1 MTHIATLPN
10 GVRVVADP
18 TPGART
24 FALTVA
30 VRGGARWEDE
40 ARSGW
45 SHFLEHMV
53 FKGAGDRDAQAIV
66 EAIEAEGG
74 SINAATGHER
84 TSFEVRGLAGSLP
97 TALEV
102 VSDLMFR
109 PMMDPVEIAREKDV
123 IAQEIA
129 EAFDTPDDHVF
140 DMAGAMAWAGQPA
153 GRPIL
158 GSTASLAPIA
168 AEALSEWRR
177 RLYEPS
183 RMVVVVSGAVDADD
197 LMKRGEAAF
206 GVEPAGADD
215 APEAM
220 TFTGGHAVES
230 RRIEQANLVFQLPG
244 VAWTDADQPA
254 LRIFGEILGGGM
266 ASRLFQSAR
275 ERLGL
280 AYAIDAWSEPGE
292 DAGVVGI
299 YAGSAADRA
308 ERLAEVAA
316 REVADLAE
324 KGPSEAELSRAKAVL
339 KASLWMADESLTSRS
354 GRLAAQVLVHG
365 APRSTEDQV
374 AALEAVTVSE
384 VRAVGRR
391 ILAPGRSA
399 TAVLG
404 PRAAGKAGRKFHEAL
419 FG

>member
-1 MTHIATLPN
+1 M
-10 GVRVVADP
+10 
-18 TPGART
+18 
-24 FALTVA
+24 
-30 VRGGARWEDE
+30 RGGARWEDE

-53 FKGAGDRDAQAIV
+53 FKGAGDRDAQQIV

-97 TALEV
+97 TALAV

-109 PMMDPVEIAREKDV
+109 PRMDSAEIAREKDV

-140 DMAGAMAWAGQPA
+140 DMAGAMAWSGQAA

-158 GSTASLAPIA
+158 GSISSLAPIA
-168 AEALSEWRR
+168 PDALSDWRR

-183 RMVVVVSGAVDADD
+183 RMVVVVSGAVEADE
-197 LMKRGEAAF
+197 LVRLTEAGF
-206 GVEPAGADD
+206 GDQAAGADD

-220 TFTGGHAVES
+220 TFTGGHAAET
-230 RRIEQANLVFQLPG
+230 RRIEQANLVFELPG
-244 VAWTDADQPA
+244 VAWADADQPA
-254 LRIFGEILGGGM
+254 LRVFGEILGGGM

-292 DAGVVGI
+292 EAGVVGI

-308 ERLAEVAA
+308 TQLAEVAA
-316 REVADLAE
+316 REISDLAE
-324 KGPSEAELSRAKAVL
+324 SGPTDAELSRAKAVL
-339 KASLWMADESLTSRS
+339 KASLWMADESLASRS
-354 GRLAAQVLVHG
+354 GRLAAQVLIHG

-374 AALEAVTVSE
+374 AALEAVTVDQ

-391 ILAPGRSA
+391 MLAPAKSA

-404 PRAAGKAGRKFHEAL
+404 PRAAGKAGRAFHAAL